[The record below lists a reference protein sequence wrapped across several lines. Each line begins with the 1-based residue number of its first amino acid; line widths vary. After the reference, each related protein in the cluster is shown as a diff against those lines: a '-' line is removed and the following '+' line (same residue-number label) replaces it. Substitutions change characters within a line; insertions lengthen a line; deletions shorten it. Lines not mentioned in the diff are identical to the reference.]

1 MRLSTK
7 SPKLFFGCS
16 GVFLTDIFNTISDST
31 FYQPFHTI
39 LRLQIRNRNP
49 NIPCQSPVLLLN
61 DQRGKFKLY
70 RLCIAKYVLSLNK
83 KKMEEFEISS
93 VCQCCAVVL
102 NQT

>member
-39 LRLQIRNRNP
+39 LRLQNQNQNP
-49 NIPCQSPVLLLN
+49 SILCQLPILLLN

-70 RLCIAKYVLSLNK
+70 RLWIAKYVLSLNK
-83 KKMEEFEISS
+83 KKMEEFEICS
-93 VCQCCAVVL
+93 VC
-102 NQT
+102 